1 MKRGSER
8 KLSVNL
14 LFNQVDRNLQASD
27 QFYLEEF
34 QSCLVTAAMQ
44 SDRGNE
50 LLSD

>member
-1 MKRGSER
+1 MGRGNER

-14 LFNQVDRNLQASD
+14 LFDHVDRNLQASD

-34 QSCLVTAAMQ
+34 QSCLVTVAMQ
-44 SDRGNE
+44 SDRANE